1 MISFIKDI
9 KIVIYHRL
17 HVCFHISYKF
27 QGNYKILSPH
37 KKTLLHVLAISQCT
51 SCHCVYLR
59 GRRHKQLERIQQ
71 SRGKYG
77 KYEEKLFFLLL
88 THTKTNNVSLKHLL
102 NHHLRWFHFLQKEAS
117 KYANDTKIFFFPL
130 RRIFIDFE
138 LFA

>member
-1 MISFIKDI
+1 M
-9 KIVIYHRL
+9 
-17 HVCFHISYKF
+17 
-27 QGNYKILSPH
+27 SPH

-102 NHHLRWFHFLQKEAS
+102 NHHLRWFLLPTKRSFQICKWYKNNIFSLLEGFLSILNCLLYSTEIIEWICFYIHFL
-117 KYANDTKIFFFPL
+117 FPSDK
-130 RRIFIDFE
+130 DF
-138 LFA
+138 